1 MTGPV
6 GDWVFSAVDA
16 SESGSD
22 FNVGGILR
30 SFSELNKVVLTKSLL
45 PNSDLY
51 QCAIDLGTGHQVT
64 NTKVQISLYASNQVT
79 SIYYTVVSNSPT
91 AGEPTLHV
99 FRALYGESDF

>member
-99 FRALYGESDF
+99 FLALYGESDF